1 MIKTPNTAIS
11 RRFFLG
17 TTLAALAHPALA
29 EAPLTSLRPR
39 DRGPDFFRKSIPSA
53 QQLVDQANLGGDVGF
68 SVVNIQTGEV
78 LEAMNAEVALPPA
91 SVAKA
96 VTAGY
101 ALDSLGP
108 EHVFT
113 TRLLATAPIANG
125 VLDGDLILAGGGDP
139 TLDTNM
145 MADLAA
151 RAKAAGLREVRG
163 KFLVWGGAL
172 PRMELIDP
180 AQPDHVGYN
189 PAVSGLNLNFNRVH
203 FEWRRSGQGYAVT
216 MDGRSDKY
224 RPDVTI
230 SKMRVVQ
237 RDLPVYTYAS
247 ASGYDD
253 WTVAR
258 GALGKGGARWLP
270 VRKPELYAGEVFQTM
285 LGAQGVRVK
294 HPQVISTLP
303 ETVEVARISSA
314 PLNDILRDMLKYSTN
329 LTAEIVGLAASVAR
343 GGQPQ
348 TLAQSAGQMND
359 WAHQGLGVMNLGFVD
374 HSGLG
379 DQSRISAGAMV
390 STLMELSKSLDIKSI
405 LKEVKVRDEV
415 LRRLDPP
422 DIDINAKTGT
432 LNFVSSLAGFCDL
445 PDGTE
450 LAFAIFSAD
459 TERRAIIPKAE
470 RERPR
475 GASSWNGRAK
485 NLQQALLQRW
495 GHAYSRV

>member
-1 MIKTPNTAIS
+1 MTKTPTTAFS

-17 TTLAALAHPALA
+17 STLAALAHPALA
-29 EAPLTSLRPR
+29 EAPLTSVRPK

-53 QQLVDQANLGGDVGF
+53 QQLVADANLGGVVGF

-78 LEAMNAEVALPPA
+78 LEAMDADTALPPA

-108 EHVFT
+108 DHVFT
-113 TRLLATAPIANG
+113 TRLLATAPLQNG
-125 VLDGDLILAGGGDP
+125 VLNGDLILAGGGDP

-145 MADLAA
+145 LADLAA
-151 RAKAAGLREVRG
+151 KAKAAGLREVRG
-163 KFLVWGGAL
+163 NFLVWGGSL
-172 PRMELIDP
+172 PHMDLIDP

-203 FEWRRSGQGYAVT
+203 FEWRRSGQGYSVT

-230 SKMRVVQ
+230 SKMRIVQ

-247 ASGYDD
+247 AAGYDD

-285 LGAQGVRVK
+285 LGAQGIRVK

-303 ETVEVARISSA
+303 TAVDVVQTSSV
-314 PLNDILRDMLKYSTN
+314 PLNEILRDMLKYSTN
-329 LTAEIVGLAASVAR
+329 LTAEIVGLSASIAR
-343 GGQPQ
+343 GGQPK
-348 TLAQSAGQMND
+348 TLAQSAAQMND
-359 WAHQGLGVMNLGFVD
+359 WARQGLGVQNVGLVD

-379 DQSRISAGAMV
+379 DQSRISSAAMV
-390 STLMELSKSLDIKSI
+390 SVLMELSKSLDIKSI
-405 LKEVKVRDEV
+405 LKEIKVKDEV
-415 LRRLDPP
+415 LRRIDPP
-422 DIDINAKTGT
+422 EIDISAKTGT

-445 PDGTE
+445 PDGAE
-450 LAFAIFSAD
+450 LAFAIFTAD
-459 TERRAIIPKAE
+459 TDRRANIPKAE

-475 GASSWNGRAK
+475 GAASWNGRAK

-495 GHAYSRV
+495 GHAYSKV